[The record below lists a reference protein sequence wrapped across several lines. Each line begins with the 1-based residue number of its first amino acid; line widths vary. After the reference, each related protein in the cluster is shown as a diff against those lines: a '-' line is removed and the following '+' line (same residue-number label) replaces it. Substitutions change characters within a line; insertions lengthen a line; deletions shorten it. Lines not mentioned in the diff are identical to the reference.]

1 MAGAYHTIRHLNL
14 MNPEDMADNLLRRE
28 DNLWVARTREA
39 RVSYPEAGSAICLSF
54 EEDSYWFRHRNR
66 CIAAV
71 VRRFHRGGTIWDVGG
86 GNGFVS
92 RGLLD
97 AGFDVALLEP
107 SAEGARNA
115 LRRGIPQVVCST
127 LEDARFHPGS
137 LPAVGLFDVLEHVE
151 DDRGFLRLLRG
162 HLAPEG
168 RLFLTVPALPWLW
181 SSNDSASGHFRR
193 YTGASLRRAFAEAGF
208 RVDYLTAFFRP
219 LVLPLF
225 LGRALPSRLGL
236 RRAVRPEVTR
246 REHGAGRGPLQS
258 ALAKLLER
266 EERLIGEGRELSL
279 GTSLLAAASPV
290 GS

>member
-1 MAGAYHTIRHLNL
+1 
-14 MNPEDMADNLLRRE
+14 MNPEDVADNLLRRE

-39 RVSYPEAGSAICLSF
+39 PVSYPEAGSAICLSF

-66 CIAAV
+66 CIASV

-97 AGFDVALLEP
+97 AGFDVALVEP
-107 SAEGARNA
+107 SAEGAQNA
-115 LRRGIPQVVCST
+115 LRRGIPRVVCST

-137 LPAVGLFDVLEHVE
+137 LAAVGLFDVLEHVE
-151 DDRGFLRLLRG
+151 DDRGFLRLLRR
-162 HLAPEG
+162 HLSPGAPGAPGG

-193 YTGASLRRAFAEAGF
+193 YTGASLRRALAEAGF
-208 RVDYLTAFFRP
+208 RVEYLTAFFRP
-219 LVLPLF
+219 LVIPLF
-225 LGRALPSRLGL
+225 LGRSLPSRLGL

-246 REHGAGRGPLQS
+246 REHGAGRGPLPS
-258 ALAKLLER
+258 VLGKILER
-266 EERLIGEGRELSL
+266 EERLVREGRELSL
-279 GTSLLAAASPV
+279 GTSLLAVASVASRGP
-290 GS
+290 S